1 MQRSSW
7 DYDGLHGDAIE
18 FKVDKDII
26 LNGLR
31 LFGSESNLYNL
42 DTLELYQGDP
52 FFSVSAVR
60 LVKLESS
67 TYPSKLLES
76 GQSFSYHGLE
86 VLFSSN
92 PSLKKNTLYHIRVL
106 ISGAKSGKGCK
117 GLKSVTIAGVTF
129 TFSSPLIHSVD
140 EDMYRSSVWQGQ
152 FAEFLFSLP
161 N

>member
-1 MQRSSW
+1 MVSPFPDGRERSSW
-7 DYDGLHGDAIE
+7 DCDGLDGDAIE
-18 FKVDKDII
+18 YKVDK
-26 LNGLR
+26 
-31 LFGSESNLYNL
+31 
-42 DTLELYQGDP
+42 
-52 FFSVSAVR
+52 SVFVPVR
-60 LVKLESS
+60 LVHVKLESL

-76 GQSFSYHGLE
+76 CQNFSYHGLE